1 MKQEIL
7 TQFPWPWLPTLALL
21 IFFVFFVGL
30 MIRVNLKSRNKI
42 FIEAAALPLSDG
54 EKYERF

>member
-7 TQFPWPWLPTLALL
+7 TQFPWPWLPTAALVL
-21 IFFVFFVGL
+21 FFVFFVGL
-30 MIRVNLKSRNKI
+30 IFYVCMKSSENV
-42 FIEAAALPLSDG
+42 FIKAEILPLSDG